1 MIGIYK
7 YQNKSN
13 GHVYI
18 GKSIDIEQRQYNH
31 KYSIEHENANDYNSQ
46 FHQAV
51 RKYNGLE
58 NFDYEVIAEL
68 TPEEYTPTLLAE
80 LEKFFIKYYDS
91 FHNGYNATEGGEDEF
106 GNNRIH
112 KGESNGRALLTEE
125 DVKYIRECYNA
136 HIPFREI
143 YAEYQDK
150 ISKRGLQKVWWF
162 DTWKHIYPEYHTE
175 ENKYWHSHNAKANSS
190 EVAAQNK
197 RIFTEEQV
205 KEMRKAY
212 QDGMT
217 PKEIWQKYSPS
228 TAWSTVYNVITYQ
241 TYKDIK

>member
-7 YQNKSN
+7 YQNKIN
-13 GHVYI
+13 NKIYI
-18 GKSIDIEQRQYNH
+18 GKSIDIKQRQYNH
-31 KYSIEHENANDYNSQ
+31 KSSAYNEKANDYDAQ
-46 FHQAV
+46 FHQAI
-51 RKYNGLE
+51 RKYGLE

-68 TPEEYTPTLLAE
+68 TPEEYTPQLLAE
-80 LEKFFIKYYDS
+80 LEKFFIKYYNS
-91 FHNGYNATEGGEDEF
+91 YKEGYNATEGGEDEF
-106 GNNRIH
+106 GNNRVH

-136 HIPFREI
+136 HIPFREV
-143 YAEYQDK
+143 YKEYQDK

-175 ENKYWHSHNAKANSS
+175 ENKYWHSHNAKANSP

-197 RIFTEEQV
+197 RVFTEEQV
-205 KEMRKAY
+205 KEMREAY
-212 QDGMT
+212 KNGMT
-217 PKEIWQKYSPS
+217 PKQIWQKYSPN

>member
-7 YQNKSN
+7 YQNKIN
-13 GHVYI
+13 NKIYI
-18 GKSIDIEQRQYNH
+18 GKSIDIKQRQYNH
-31 KYSIEHENANDYNSQ
+31 KSSAYNEKANDYDAQ
-46 FHQAV
+46 FHQAI
-51 RKYNGLE
+51 RKYGLE

-68 TPEEYTPTLLAE
+68 TPEEYTPQLLAE
-80 LEKFFIKYYDS
+80 LEKFFIKYYNS
-91 FHNGYNATEGGEDEF
+91 YKEGYNATEGGEDEF
-106 GNNRIH
+106 SNNRVH

-136 HIPFREI
+136 HIPFREV
-143 YAEYQDK
+143 YKEYQDK

-175 ENKYWHSHNAKANSS
+175 ENKYWHSHNAKANSP

-197 RIFTEEQV
+197 RVFTEEQV
-205 KEMRKAY
+205 KEMREAY
-212 QDGMT
+212 KNGMT
-217 PKEIWQKYSPS
+217 PKQIWQKYSPN